1 MFSLDPDP
9 VLITIYLLFL
19 QKFSVGMPNYMIE
32 CYLEFKIDNL
42 QDLHELS
49 GLKTTEEIFVDATGV
64 MVEGQTHC
72 HRLLREDVAYRGA
85 SHLK

>member
-49 GLKTTEEIFVDATGV
+49 GLKTT
-64 MVEGQTHC
+64 
-72 HRLLREDVAYRGA
+72 
-85 SHLK
+85 